1 MKKLL
6 SLFLVVL
13 ISLSLP
19 LSSALAKSG
28 NGNQS
33 AGAPKQ
39 QQNGKGNRD
48 KGNGKAKGNA
58 KASDNTARKNQSKE
72 NKSEKQNGQ
81 GNENQE
87 SKNPQFYRQGN
98 PLNVQAITDAI
109 GQLTDSELSAKLT
122 GLLAAYK
129 EAKPGQDAQEAWT
142 ALLDALKAAGVS
154 LEKPQPVRRWWT
166 EQQGKPIDVDA
177 IATAISQLSDSDAAA
192 KLNELLLAYREA
204 EVGKA
209 VHEALTALLDALKAA
224 GIEVDVMQPP
234 TEDGETSE
242 PDKPLDIDAIN
253 AAISQLTDSVAALQL
268 TALVTAY
275 QEALTAGEEAVQAAL
290 TALLD
295 AMKAAGITEG
305 VE

>member
-253 AAISQLTDSVAALQL
+253 AAISQLTDSVAASQL

-275 QEALTAGEEAVQAAL
+275 QEALTAGEDAVQAAL

>member
-109 GQLTDSELSAKLT
+109 GQLTDSELSEKLT

-253 AAISQLTDSVAALQL
+253 AAISQLTDSVAASQL

-275 QEALTAGEEAVQAAL
+275 QEALTAGEDAVQAAL

>member
-109 GQLTDSELSAKLT
+109 GQLTDSELSEKLT

-275 QEALTAGEEAVQAAL
+275 QEALTAGEDAVQAAL